1 MVFSFLTYNL
11 ASLKPLDLEHESEL
25 PHRRFFFFSKH
36 IHDYH
41 FVVGSQDTQHVH
53 CSVPIQSTD
62 GRIVD

>member
-41 FVVGSQDTQHVH
+41 FVVGSLKMWHSELSMV
-53 CSVPIQSTD
+53 V
-62 GRIVD
+62 